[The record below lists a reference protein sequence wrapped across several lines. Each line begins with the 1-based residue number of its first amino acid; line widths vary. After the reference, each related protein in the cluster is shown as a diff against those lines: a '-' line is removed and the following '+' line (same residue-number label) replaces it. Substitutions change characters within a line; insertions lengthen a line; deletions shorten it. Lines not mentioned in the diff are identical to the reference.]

1 MIVQFRKYDWFFQK
15 WSPEHVGANPERVKN
30 YYVTRKVVQNIV
42 ESTINSISYV
52 IKSVDFSQNTKKF
65 VVVYIRIKNS

>member
-1 MIVQFRKYDWFFQK
+1 M
-15 WSPEHVGANPERVKN
+15 GANPERVKN
-30 YYVTRKVVQNIV
+30 YYATRKVVQNIV

-52 IKSVDFSQNTKKF
+52 IRSVDSSQNTKQF